1 MKTLEKEKMH
11 TLLDAVLAANEAGGQ
26 ARYGFESEASAET
39 LCITL
44 GGDSHSYAFTGTAQP
59 KEQNALYE
67 ECMAHLCGL
76 AGGEGGM
83 REEAG
88 QKDPY
93 EAYKETYADLH
104 RLFLKR
110 KAADWA
116 ERDCGAS
123 AAGAFRNSL
132 HGMLRLLEAAG
143 AISADKRREESER
156 VNANF
161 STEVHYDPGHAANEE
176 EMRTAPPAMWTATTV
191 CYFVGSV
198 LACASTAVCLYSL
211 FAARGRMFGISL
223 AMCLVSAIIL
233 TLTRECRRRNAIT
246 RLWNLVRN
254 LYIMAAGFKW

>member
-1 MKTLEKEKMH
+1 
-11 TLLDAVLAANEAGGQ
+11 
-26 ARYGFESEASAET
+26 
-39 LCITL
+39 
-44 GGDSHSYAFTGTAQP
+44 
-59 KEQNALYE
+59 
-67 ECMAHLCGL
+67 
-76 AGGEGGM
+76 M

-110 KAADWA
+110 KDANWA

-123 AAGAFRNSL
+123 AAEAFRNSL

-161 STEVHYDPGHAANEE
+161 SAEVHYDPGHAANEE
-176 EMRTAPPAMWTATTV
+176 EMRTAPPAKWTGITV
-191 CYFVGSV
+191 SYLVGSA

-211 FAARGRMFGISL
+211 FAGRGRMFGISL
-223 AMCLVSAIIL
+223 SMCLVSAIIIAL
-233 TLTRECRRRNAIT
+233 TCECRRGNAI
-246 RLWNLVRN
+246 
-254 LYIMAAGFKW
+254 